1 MENDSVPGKIA
12 LSLSQFLNNHPF
24 ISFAIVLFLAIIT
37 IFIGCAIF
45 SLSSLGETL
54 GSHIAKKWENKQEVS
69 FSNHENAAIMSV
81 ANKEALDKIIEMQ
94 KSLDQIQHI
103 LSSET
108 VDKERNAICGI
119 NNADINRWEL
129 SVVTGNKYG
138 LKLHDKVLVTN
149 KEYSEHNPTATFFV
163 TSESV
168 RKLANSPDIYMNLE
182 SADALDIPDADV
194 KGRFSIMIKKLER

>member
-1 MENDSVPGKIA
+1 MAKDSEKEKIA
-12 LSLSQFLNNHPF
+12 LSLSQFLKESPF
-24 ISFAIVLFLAIIT
+24 IFLAIVFFLAIIA

-45 SLSSLGETL
+45 SLSPLGEKIGL
-54 GSHIAKKWENKQEVS
+54 QIVKKWEDSQESS
-69 FSNHENAAIMSV
+69 FSNHDNV
-81 ANKEALDKIIEMQ
+81 AVMNTVNKEALGKIIEMQ

-129 SVVTGNKYG
+129 SVVAGNKYG

-149 KEYSEHNPTATFFV
+149 KEYNEHNPTATFFV

-168 RKLANSPDIYMNLE
+168 RKLTNSPDIYMNLE
-182 SADALDIPDADV
+182 SAEALDIPDADI
-194 KGRFSIMIKKLER
+194 KGKFSVMIKKLDR